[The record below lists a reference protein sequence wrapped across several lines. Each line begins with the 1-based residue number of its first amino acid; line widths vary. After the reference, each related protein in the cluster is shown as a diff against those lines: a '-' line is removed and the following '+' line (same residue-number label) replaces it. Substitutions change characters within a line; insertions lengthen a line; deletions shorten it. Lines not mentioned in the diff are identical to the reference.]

1 MEYTQILQM
10 DEKDNEIVNILT
22 RTGMA
27 RNTAKVFVAI
37 KELNN
42 LDTKQIMQFTGI
54 MQPQISVAVRQLID
68 IGYVEST
75 SKQTENRGRPISYF
89 SLKKSIDE
97 IIDDMEMIVQEK
109 INHEKQNIERLKELT
124 ENYIYD
130 E

>member
-22 RTGMA
+22 RTGIV

-37 KELNN
+37 KELDNP
-42 LDTKQIMQFTGI
+42 DTKQIMQFTGI

-68 IGYVEST
+68 MEYVESKT
-75 SKQTENRGRPISYF
+75 DQTENRGRPISYF

-97 IIDDMEMIVQEK
+97 IISDIEETVQRK
-109 INHEKQNIERLKELT
+109 IDAEKQDIERLRELT

>member
-1 MEYTQILQM
+1 MKYTQIAQM
-10 DEKDNEIVNILT
+10 DEKDNEIVNILI

-42 LDTKQIMQFTGI
+42 PDTKQMMQFTGI

-68 IGYVEST
+68 MGYVD
-75 SKQTENRGRPISYF
+75 SKTEQTENRCRPISYF
-89 SLKKSIDE
+89 SLRKSIDE
-97 IIDDMEMIVQEK
+97 IIFDIEETVQRK
-109 INHEKQNIERLKELT
+109 IDAEKQDIERLRELT

>member
-1 MEYTQILQM
+1 MEYTQIAQM

-22 RTGMA
+22 RIGMA
-27 RNTAKVFVAI
+27 KNTAKVFVAI

-42 LDTKQIMQFTGI
+42 PDTKQIMQFTGI

-68 IGYVEST
+68 MGYVEST

-89 SLKKSIDE
+89 SFKNSITE
-97 IIDDMEMIVQEK
+97 IINGIELMVEK
-109 INHEKQNIERLKELT
+109 RINAEKRELERLRELT

>member
-22 RTGMA
+22 RTGIA

-37 KELNN
+37 KELDNP
-42 LDTKQIMQFTGI
+42 DTKQIMQFTGI

-68 IGYVEST
+68 MGYVESKT
-75 SKQTENRGRPISYF
+75 EQTENIGRPISYF
-89 SLKKSIDE
+89 SLWKSIDE
-97 IIDDMEMIVQEK
+97 IISDIEETVQRK
-109 INHEKQNIERLKELT
+109 IDAEKQNITRLRELT

>member
-1 MEYTQILQM
+1 MEYTSVPKM

-22 RTGMA
+22 RIGMA

-37 KELNN
+37 KELDTP
-42 LDTKQIMQFTGI
+42 DTKQIMQFTGI

-68 IGYVEST
+68 MGYVEST
-75 SKQTENRGRPISYF
+75 SEQTENRGRPISYF

-97 IIDDMEMIVQEK
+97 IISDIEETMQRK
-109 INHEKQNIERLKELT
+109 IDAKKQDIERLRELT

>member
-1 MEYTQILQM
+1 MEYTSVPQM

-22 RTGMA
+22 RIGMA

-42 LDTKQIMQFTGI
+42 PDTRQIMQFTGI
-54 MQPQISVAVRQLID
+54 MQPQISVAVRQLINM
-68 IGYVEST
+68 GYVESKT
-75 SKQTENRGRPISYF
+75 EQTENRGRPISYF
-89 SLKKSIDE
+89 SLWKSIDE
-97 IIDDMEMIVQEK
+97 IISDIEETVQKK
-109 INHEKQNIERLKELT
+109 IDVEKQDIERLRELT

>member
-1 MEYTQILQM
+1 MEYTSVPRL
-10 DEKDNEIVNILT
+10 DEKDNGIVNILT
-22 RTGMA
+22 RIGMA

-42 LDTKQIMQFTGI
+42 PDTKQIMQFTGI

-68 IGYVEST
+68 MDYVESKT
-75 SKQTENRGRPISYF
+75 EQTENRGRPTNYF
-89 SLKKSIDE
+89 SFKKSIDE
-97 IIDDMEMIVQEK
+97 IISDMEEIVQQKIDVEK
-109 INHEKQNIERLKELT
+109 RIIERLKELT

>member
-1 MEYTQILQM
+1 MEYTQIAQM
-10 DEKDNEIVNILT
+10 DEMDNEIVNILT

-37 KELNN
+37 KELDNP
-42 LDTKQIMQFTGI
+42 DTKQIMQFTGI

-68 IGYVEST
+68 MGYVESKT
-75 SKQTENRGRPISYF
+75 NQTENRGRPINYF
-89 SLKKSIDE
+89 SLRKSIDE
-97 IIDDMEMIVQEK
+97 IIFDIEETVQRK
-109 INHEKQNIERLKELT
+109 IDAEKQNIARLRELT

>member
-1 MEYTQILQM
+1 MEYTSVPKM

-22 RTGMA
+22 RIGMA

-42 LDTKQIMQFTGI
+42 PDTKQIIQFIGV
-54 MQPQISVAVRQLID
+54 MQPQISVAIQKLRKLDYIN
-68 IGYVEST
+68 VET
-75 SKQTENRGRPISYF
+75 EKTENRGRPISYF
-89 SLKKSIDE
+89 SLKKSMSE
-97 IIDDMEMIVQEK
+97 IINDMEMIIQER
-109 INHEKQNIERLKELT
+109 IDAEKQNIERLKTLT

>member
-1 MEYTQILQM
+1 MEYTSVPKM

-22 RTGMA
+22 RIGMA

-42 LDTKQIMQFTGI
+42 PELDYIN
-54 MQPQISVAVRQLID
+54 
-68 IGYVEST
+68 VET
-75 SKQTENRGRPISYF
+75 EKTENRGRPISYF
-89 SLKKSIDE
+89 SLKKSMSE
-97 IIDDMEMIVQEK
+97 IINDMEMIIQER
-109 INHEKQNIERLKELT
+109 IDAEKQNIERLKTLT

>member
-1 MEYTQILQM
+1 MEYTQIAQM
-10 DEKDNEIVNILT
+10 DEKDNEIVNILI
-22 RTGMA
+22 RIGMA

-42 LDTKQIMQFTGI
+42 PDTKQIMQFTGI

-68 IGYVEST
+68 MGCVESKT
-75 SKQTENRGRPISYF
+75 EQTENRGRPISYF

>member
-1 MEYTQILQM
+1 MEYTSVPQM

-22 RTGMA
+22 CTGMA

-42 LDTKQIMQFTGI
+42 PDTKQIMQFTGI
-54 MQPQISVAVRQLID
+54 MQPQISVAVRQLINM
-68 IGYVEST
+68 GYVESKT
-75 SKQTENRGRPISYF
+75 EQTENRGRPISYF
-89 SLKKSIDE
+89 SFKNSITE
-97 IIDDMEMIVQEK
+97 IINGIELMVEK
-109 INHEKQNIERLKELT
+109 RINAEKRELERLRELT

>member
-1 MEYTQILQM
+1 MEYTSVPKM

-22 RTGMA
+22 RTRMT

-37 KELNN
+37 KELDSPN
-42 LDTKQIMQFTGI
+42 TKQIMQFTGI

-68 IGYVEST
+68 MGYVESKT
-75 SKQTENRGRPISYF
+75 EQTENIGRPISYF
-89 SLKKSIDE
+89 SLWKSIDE
-97 IIDDMEMIVQEK
+97 IISDIEETVQRK
-109 INHEKQNIERLKELT
+109 IDAEKQNITRLRELT

>member
-1 MEYTQILQM
+1 MEYTQIAQM

-22 RTGMA
+22 RIGMA

-42 LDTKQIMQFTGI
+42 PDTRQIMQFTGI
-54 MQPQISVAVRQLID
+54 MQPQISVAVRQLINM
-68 IGYVEST
+68 GYVESKT
-75 SKQTENRGRPISYF
+75 EQTENRGRPISYF
-89 SLKKSIDE
+89 SLWKSIDE
-97 IIDDMEMIVQEK
+97 IISDIEETVQKK
-109 INHEKQNIERLKELT
+109 IDVEKQDIERLRELT

>member
-1 MEYTQILQM
+1 MEYTQIAQM

-37 KELNN
+37 KELDNP
-42 LDTKQIMQFTGI
+42 DTKQIMQFTGI
-54 MQPQISVAVRQLID
+54 MQPQISVAVRQLINM
-68 IGYVEST
+68 GYVK
-75 SKQTENRGRPISYF
+75 SKTEQTENRGRPISYF
-89 SLKKSIDE
+89 SLWKSIDE
-97 IIDDMEMIVQEK
+97 IISDIEETMQRK
-109 INHEKQNIERLKELT
+109 IDAEKQDIERLRELT

>member
-1 MEYTQILQM
+1 MEYTQIPQM

-22 RTGMA
+22 RTGMTK
-27 RNTAKVFVAI
+27 NTAKVFVAI

-42 LDTKQIMQFTGI
+42 SDTKQIMQFTGI

-68 IGYVEST
+68 MGYVESKT
-75 SKQTENRGRPISYF
+75 KQTENRGRSISYF
-89 SLKKSIDE
+89 SLKKSMSE
-97 IIDDMEMIVQEK
+97 IINDMEMIVQER
-109 INHEKQNIERLKELT
+109 INIEKQNIERLKELT

>member
-1 MEYTQILQM
+1 MEYTQIAQM

-42 LDTKQIMQFTGI
+42 PDTKQIMQFTGI
-54 MQPQISVAVRQLID
+54 MQPQISVAVRKLRELDYIN
-68 IGYVEST
+68 VET
-75 SKQTENRGRPISYF
+75 EQTENRGRPVSYF
-89 SLKKSIDE
+89 SLKKSMSE
-97 IIDDMEMIVQEK
+97 IINDMEMIVQER
-109 INHEKQNIERLKELT
+109 INTEKQNIEQLKKLT

>member
-1 MEYTQILQM
+1 MEYTQIAQM

-42 LDTKQIMQFTGI
+42 PNTKQIMQFTGI

-68 IGYVEST
+68 MGYVESKT
-75 SKQTENRGRPISYF
+75 EQTENRGRPISYF
-89 SLKKSIDE
+89 SLRKTIDE
-97 IIDDMEMIVQEK
+97 IIFDIEETVQRK
-109 INHEKQNIERLKELT
+109 IDVEKQDIERLRELT

>member
-1 MEYTQILQM
+1 MEYTQIAQM

-22 RTGMA
+22 RIGMA
-27 RNTAKVFVAI
+27 KNTAKVFVAI

-42 LDTKQIMQFTGI
+42 PGTKQIMQFTSI

-68 IGYVEST
+68 MGYVES
-75 SKQTENRGRPISYF
+75 KNEQTENRGRPISYF
-89 SLKKSIDE
+89 SLKKSMSE
-97 IIDDMEMIVQEK
+97 IINDMEMIVQER
-109 INHEKQNIERLKELT
+109 IDAEKQNIERLKTLT

>member
-27 RNTAKVFVAI
+27 RNTAKIFVAI
-37 KELNN
+37 KELDNP
-42 LDTKQIMQFTGI
+42 DTKQIMQFTGI

-68 IGYVEST
+68 MGYVESKT
-75 SKQTENRGRPISYF
+75 DQTENRGRPISYF
-89 SLKKSIDE
+89 SLKKSMSE
-97 IIDDMEMIVQEK
+97 IINDMEMIVQER
-109 INHEKQNIERLKELT
+109 INTEKQNIERLKELT
-124 ENYIYD
+124 EKYIYD